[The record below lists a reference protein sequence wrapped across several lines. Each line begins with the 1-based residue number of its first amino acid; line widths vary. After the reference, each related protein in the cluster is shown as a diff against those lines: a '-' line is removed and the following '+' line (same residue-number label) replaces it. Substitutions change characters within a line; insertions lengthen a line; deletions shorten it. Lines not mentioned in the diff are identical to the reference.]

1 MGVINETVKSFFQ
14 QHNYGK
20 AGTKDF
26 MVHCRPSVEKYVF
39 SRLYDRLYA
48 MYKAR
53 NQELDHEYMQKRM
66 QTNSMTRDDLRKAL
80 KVMQTCTIIVRR

>member
-26 MVHCRPSVEKYVF
+26 MMHCRPSVEKFVF
-39 SRLYDRLYA
+39 SRLYERIYA
-48 MYKAR
+48 MYKAK
-53 NQELDHEYMQKRM
+53 NAELDKEYHSKRK
-66 QTNSMTRDDLRKAL
+66 QLDSLTRAELRRAL
-80 KVMQTCTIIVRR
+80 KVGTLLATGED